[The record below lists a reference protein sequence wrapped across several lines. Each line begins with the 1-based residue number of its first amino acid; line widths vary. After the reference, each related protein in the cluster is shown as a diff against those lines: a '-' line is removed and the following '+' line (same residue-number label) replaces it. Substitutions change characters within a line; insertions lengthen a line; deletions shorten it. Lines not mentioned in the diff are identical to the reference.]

1 MEEYGY
7 YIASGMTEPLD
18 DRCKHT
24 LVGVTPIV
32 AVRVEGVHESRCLLC
47 GAVGPV
53 AGNVE
58 DSRRMLLDGR
68 VTTIHRIS

>member
-1 MEEYGY
+1 MDEYGY
-7 YIASGMTEPLD
+7 YIASDMKEPS

-24 LVGVTPIV
+24 LVSITAIV
-32 AVRVEGVHESRCLLC
+32 PVWVEGGLESRCLLC

-68 VTTIHRIS
+68 VASIHRIS

>member
-7 YIASGMTEPLD
+7 YIVASGMKESS

-68 VTTIHRIS
+68 VASIHRIS

>member
-7 YIASGMTEPLD
+7 YIASGMKEPSE
-18 DRCKHT
+18 RCKHT
-24 LVGVTPIV
+24 LVSITPIV
-32 AVRVEGVHESRCLLC
+32 PVRVEGGHKSRCLLC

-68 VTTIHRIS
+68 VASIHRIS

>member
-7 YIASGMTEPLD
+7 YIEACGMKEPS
-18 DRCKHT
+18 DRCKHA
-24 LVGVTPIV
+24 LVGITPTV
-32 AVRVEGVHESRCLLC
+32 PVQVEGGYESRCLLC

-68 VTTIHRIS
+68 VASIHRIS